1 MQPEGRSNWVILRET
16 TERFFAFYFASLLYL
31 FKLCYN
37 FLRVIIPLIVNTIL
51 WAITTA
57 LKMVLLFFAMILLVI
72 GPRIGLPNA
81 VYQSTWRLLLRTGAV
96 TPSSISRISRRNR
109 QQQED
114 DPSAPPAEPETPA
127 ELAGELILVGYE
139 RMDVMLAA
147 SVVTDTV
154 QDVVKELF
162 WTAVDALGVGDYFRS
177 VCRYKERLKHHRR
190 PSHAHTDSDE
200 EVEEVYSEA
209 RGGWIRRGSRHSGGR
224 RSVASEDEEEEN
236 IDQSGAM
243 LAMVLHKGE
252 ETTEWALEAT
262 QQWWAQRKVAR
273 AERRREK
280 TLRAAEQ
287 VVVGA
292 ERARDREQANLLSLE
307 GQAAFCCRR
316 VEQAE
321 KDVEYW
327 TRETREAE
335 AKLDQAS
342 AGMLLCYAPGLYC
355 CMLER
360 YVLLYAPRIR
370 TYCTE

>member
-1 MQPEGRSNWVILRET
+1 M
-16 TERFFAFYFASLLYL
+16 
-31 FKLCYN
+31 
-37 FLRVIIPLIVNTIL
+37 
-51 WAITTA
+51 
-57 LKMVLLFFAMILLVI
+57 
-72 GPRIGLPNA
+72 
-81 VYQSTWRLLLRTGAV
+81 
-96 TPSSISRISRRNR
+96 
-109 QQQED
+109 
-114 DPSAPPAEPETPA
+114 
-127 ELAGELILVGYE
+127 
-139 RMDVMLAA
+139 
-147 SVVTDTV
+147 
-154 QDVVKELF
+154 
-162 WTAVDALGVGDYFRS
+162 
-177 VCRYKERLKHHRR
+177 
-190 PSHAHTDSDE
+190 
-200 EVEEVYSEA
+200 YSEA
-209 RGGWIRRGSRHSGGR
+209 RGGWIRRDSRHSGGR
-224 RSVASEDEEEEN
+224 RSVASEDEEEEE

-342 AGMLLCYAPGLYC
+342 ADLVAVRQGGASGKEQGWFGGWGRSEEEQLADEVERCEVWLAETAAEFSHTLQSVESRKRDSVAMLAQMRVSERLLEKAEDRYKHAVQNYKKVLKETYPERCLDLPSPTRRATGPASAVMEADPRADDGAGVGAELTRGWRVDGVQSEEDEVEQDQGRGVGPESEESVARAGGSGCVHRVSRPSGPAAPSAA
-355 CMLER
+355 E
-360 YVLLYAPRIR
+360 
-370 TYCTE
+370 